1 MIPAMEIRPSLK
13 TVYAAYVAILALAAA
28 LAAYWIEAEITAVPV
43 WVPLLAPAALL
54 LWAAG
59 KHLMRRTVVLRTEG
73 QRLRY
78 EAGLL
83 SRISRV
89 MEIAKVQDVRVD
101 QSLGQRIINVGDL
114 SVEMAGETS
123 RIVIRSIDA
132 PRAAAEHILEL
143 ARRGAGSQAS
153 P

>member
-13 TVYAAYVAILALAAA
+13 TVYAAYAAILALAAGIA
-28 LAAYWIEAEITAVPV
+28 VYWAQAGITEVPV
-43 WVPLLAPAALL
+43 GVPLLVPAALL

-59 KHLMRRTVVLRTEG
+59 KHLVRRTVVLKTEG
-73 QRLRY
+73 ERIRY

-83 SRISRV
+83 SRTSRV

-101 QSLGQRIINVGDL
+101 QSLGQRIIHVGDL
-114 SVEMAGETS
+114 SLETAGDTS

-143 ARRGAGSQAS
+143 ARRGSRPA